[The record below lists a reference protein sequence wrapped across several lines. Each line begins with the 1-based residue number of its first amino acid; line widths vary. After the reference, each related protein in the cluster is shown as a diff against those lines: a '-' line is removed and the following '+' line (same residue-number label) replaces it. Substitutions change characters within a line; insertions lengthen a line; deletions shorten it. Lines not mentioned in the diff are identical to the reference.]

1 MIDEIFQERKYSTF
15 AIFLEYED
23 TCRVFFSVFH
33 FVLLYFVPYE
43 CPGVC
48 RHRPGDSLG
57 KILKYHEMENDKKYI
72 VNGFS

>member
-1 MIDEIFQERKYSTF
+1 MKYFRSENIQHLPYFWNTKT
-15 AIFLEYED
+15 LVG
-23 TCRVFFSVFH
+23 VFFSVFH
-33 FVLLYFVPYE
+33 FVLHYFVPYE